1 MKYVWKNGVVL
12 PSSAHRPRLAS
23 LVVVSS
29 LVAFVFVLSA
39 CSGNTI
45 PAVSAASNNS
55 QASIIPT
62 TASYPIKVFF
72 SKSPDSLQ
80 TNFNAVYP
88 VKRTSPTIAV
98 ATFSIQLLI
107 AGPTLSEQQAGYFSE
122 LNTML
127 SGPSNCT
134 GGLPVGGPDF
144 IITLNMRGTLPQAG
158 TATIKF
164 CRNLNSGG
172 IGADG
177 RVQAEITATLK
188 QFANIKSVVILTK
201 DGHCFGD
208 GSGKDFC
215 LR

>member
-1 MKYVWKNGVVL
+1 MKLSWKNNL
-12 PSSAHRPRLAS
+12 YSISSAHRPRLAS
-23 LVVVSS
+23 LIVVSS
-29 LVAFVFVLSA
+29 LMAFVFVLSG
-39 CSGNTI
+39 CGGNQI
-45 PAVSAASNNS
+45 PPASAASHYS
-55 QASIIPT
+55 QAPTSAT
-62 TASYPIKVFF
+62 TASFPIQVFF

-88 VKRTSPTIAV
+88 VNRVSPTIAV

-134 GGLPVGGPDF
+134 GSLPVGGPDF
-144 IITLNMRGTLPQAG
+144 IITLNMRGPSPQAG
-158 TATIKF
+158 TATLKF
-164 CRNLNSGG
+164 CRSLNSGG

-208 GSGKDFC
+208 ESGKDLC
-215 LR
+215 LG

>member
-1 MKYVWKNGVVL
+1 MKHSWKNSVVL
-12 PSSAHRPRLAS
+12 LSSIHRPRVAF

-29 LVAFVFVLSA
+29 LIAFVFVLSA

-45 PAVSAASNNS
+45 PPASAASNNT
-55 QASIIPT
+55 QAPT
-62 TASYPIKVFF
+62 SAATASFPIQVFF

-80 TNFNAVYP
+80 TNFNAVFP
-88 VKRTSPTIAV
+88 VNRSSPTIAV
-98 ATFSIQLLI
+98 ASFSIQLLI
-107 AGPTLSEQQAGYFSE
+107 AGPTLSEQQADYFSE

-134 GGLPVGGPDF
+134 ASLPVGGPDF
-144 IITLNMRGTLPQAG
+144 IIILNMRGTSPQAG
-158 TATIKF
+158 TATLKF
-164 CRNLNSGG
+164 CRSVNSGG

-208 GSGKDFC
+208 ESGKDFC

>member
-1 MKYVWKNGVVL
+1 MKHSWKNSVVL
-12 PSSAHRPRLAS
+12 LSSAHRPRLAS
-23 LVVVSS
+23 LVGVSS
-29 LVAFVFVLSA
+29 LIAFIFVLSG
-39 CSGNTI
+39 CSGNPI
-45 PAVSAASNNS
+45 PPASAASNNT
-55 QASIIPT
+55 QAPSSST
-62 TASYPIKVFF
+62 TASYPMQVFF
-72 SKSPDSLQ
+72 SRSPDSLQ
-80 TNFNAVYP
+80 TNFNAVFP
-88 VKRTSPTIAV
+88 VNRLSPTIAV

-122 LNTML
+122 LNIML

-134 GGLPVGGPDF
+134 ASLPVGGPDF
-144 IITLNMRGTLPQAG
+144 IITLNMKGTTPQAG
-158 TATIKF
+158 TATLKF
-164 CRNLNSGG
+164 CRSLNSGG

-208 GSGKDFC
+208 ESGKDFC

>member
-1 MKYVWKNGVVL
+1 MKHAWKNPL
-12 PSSAHRPRLAS
+12 FPSFLTHRTRVAS
-23 LVVVSS
+23 LLGVCA
-29 LVAFVFVLSA
+29 LIAFAFVLSVY
-39 CSGNTI
+39 SGEMI
-45 PAVSAASNNS
+45 PSANAASTSMQTSTSSAA
-55 QASIIPT
+55 T
-62 TASYPIKVFF
+62 GYPIKVFF
-72 SKSPDSLQ
+72 SKAPDSLQ
-80 TNFNAVYP
+80 TNFNAVFP

-127 SGPSNCT
+127 NGPSNCT
-134 GGLPVGGPDF
+134 GALPVGGPDF
-144 IITLNMRGTLPQAG
+144 VITLNKRGPTPQTG

-164 CRNLNSGG
+164 CRSLNSAG
-172 IGADG
+172 IGADA

-188 QFANIKSVVILTK
+188 QFSNIKEVVILTR

-208 GSGKDFC
+208 ESGKDFC